1 MILEVVHVDFEDQLM
16 DSQEAQI
23 QKALDENNER
33 EMVNLFA
40 KEIKKVFYDKY
51 LLNLKKMDVIAFKL
65 DEKWYILNITNFIFE
80 KYENKHVKLDTE
92 GLFYRYIEKYKDLMN
107 NERDNRKLSD
117 IEKFYKTMVNKY
129 DCMFHNIVSNTYLDK
144 PPKDPTSDNVYK
156 MIKPDS
162 PYTLSDL
169 MEPRTDLKTFVKW
182 ATYNLWNEDNKG
194 S

>member
-1 MILEVVHVDFEDQLM
+1 
-16 DSQEAQI
+16 
-23 QKALDENNER
+23 
-33 EMVNLFA
+33 MVNSFA
-40 KEIKKVFYDKY
+40 KKIKKVFYDKY
-51 LLNLKKMDVIAFKL
+51 LLNLKKMDVIAFKF
-65 DEKWYILNITNFIFE
+65 DDKWYILNIKNFIFE

-92 GLFYRYIEKYKDLMN
+92 GLFFRYIEKYKDLMN
-107 NERDNRKLSD
+107 NEKDNRKLAD

-129 DCMFHNIVSNTYLDK
+129 DKMFHNIVSNTYLDK

-194 S
+194 A